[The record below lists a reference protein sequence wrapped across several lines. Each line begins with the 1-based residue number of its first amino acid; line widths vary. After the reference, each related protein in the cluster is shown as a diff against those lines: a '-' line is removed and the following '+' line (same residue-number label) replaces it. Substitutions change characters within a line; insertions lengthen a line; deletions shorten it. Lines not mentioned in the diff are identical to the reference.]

1 MRFLFLILAAISV
14 VSAKYQMHP
23 RLRQELD
30 EADHVMNLHDP
41 INQAEPQ
48 VKALNNYVYE

>member
-48 VKALNNYVYE
+48 VKALNNY